1 MTIFEERFSMKPFL
15 TLLILVCLF
24 SCKKDID
31 LVQYREGQQ
40 LLTVNNLK
48 KNGENLKSP
57 DIEKVSR
64 DSVNSG
70 EELVVKI
77 FLKDSYL
84 KIVDAFVDCE
94 SVENAMVDTATYK
107 VSGCSKGLVVQ
118 NDTIF
123 IGFRP
128 TEPGSQEFPEITI
141 LTKDSDKIFRTL
153 KYSFLYKVTASKEMR
168 QHNSE
173 MSSLRD

>member
-1 MTIFEERFSMKPFL
+1 MKLFL

-24 SCKKDID
+24 SCKKDVDI
-31 LVQYREGQQ
+31 VQYREGQQ
-40 LLTVNNLK
+40 LLTVNNLT

-57 DIEKVSR
+57 DIGKVSK
-64 DSVNSG
+64 DSVSSG
-70 EELVVKI
+70 GELVVKI
-77 FLKDSYL
+77 FLKDSDL
-84 KIVDAFVDCE
+84 KIVDAFVDCK
-94 SVENAMVDTATYK
+94 SVENPTVDTATYK

-141 LTKDSDKIFRTL
+141 LTKDSEKIFRTL
-153 KYSFLYKVTASKEMR
+153 KYSFFYKVTASKEMK
-168 QHNSE
+168 QYDSE
-173 MSSLRD
+173 MSLFED